1 MTQPA
6 HANLPRFQILI
17 GDAELNFRQIEIP
30 DPIVT
35 GRQIL
40 EAAGARPVDEHLAIA
55 VLQDGALETLRE
67 EELFDLRAKGAE
79 KVLVFKAD
87 RSFRFKV
94 DDREREYGT
103 NVISGRT
110 LKILAGVDPTTHDVY
125 QEIRG
130 GEDLLVRNADLVD
143 LSKPGVE
150 KFFTAIAQTTEG
162 LSIFL
167 PPRDVEYLAGR
178 GIAYEDGSEAGH
190 TGILL
195 KALPLPAGKFTSTE
209 VDVLVILPPGYPDC
223 PPDMFYC
230 LPWLKLRQTGGDPRA
245 ASTAHP
251 FRGQTWQRWSRHN
264 NAWRPGVD
272 GIHTMVK
279 RIELALAEAA

>member
-1 MTQPA
+1 MTHPA

-17 GDAELNFRQIEIP
+17 GDAELNFRPIEIP

-40 EAAGARPVDEHLAIA
+40 EAAGARPVDEYLAIA

-79 KVLVFKAD
+79 KVLVFKTD

-103 NVISGRT
+103 NLVSGRA
-110 LKILAGVDPTTHDVY
+110 LKILAGVDPATHDVY

-130 GEDLLVRNADLVD
+130 GEDLLIRNADLVD

-190 TGILL
+190 AGIVL
-195 KALPLPAGKFTSTE
+195 KALPLPEGKFSSTA
-209 VDVLVILPPGYPDC
+209 VDVLVLLPPGYPDC

-230 LPWLKLRQTGGDPRA
+230 LPWLKLQRTGGDPRA
-245 ASTAHP
+245 ASVPHR

>member
-55 VLQDGALETLRE
+55 ILQDGALETLRK

-79 KVLVFKAD
+79 KVLVFRTD
-87 RSFRFKV
+87 RSYRFKV

-103 NVISGRT
+103 NVVSGRT
-110 LKILAGVDPTTHDVY
+110 LKILAGVDPATHDVY

-130 GEDLLVRNADLVD
+130 GEDLLIRNADLVD
-143 LSKPGVE
+143 LAKPGVE

-178 GIAYEDGSEAGH
+178 GISYEDGSQPGQAGLVLK
-190 TGILL
+190 GI
-195 KALPLPAGKFTSTE
+195 PVPDGKFDAAS
-209 VDVLVILPPGYPDC
+209 VDILILLPPGYPDC

-230 LPWLKLRQTGGDPRA
+230 MPWLKLRPAGRYPRA
-245 ASTAHP
+245 ADQPHP
-251 FRGQTWQRWSRHN
+251 FRGESWQRWSRHN

>member
-1 MTQPA
+1 MNQHA

-17 GDAELNFRQIEIP
+17 GDAELNFRQIEIS

-79 KVLVFKAD
+79 KFLVFRTD

-103 NVISGRT
+103 NVVSGRT
-110 LKILAGVDPTTHDVY
+110 LKILAGVDPATHDVY

-130 GEDLLVRNADLVD
+130 GEDLLIRNADLVD

-167 PPRDVEYLAGR
+167 PPRDVEYLARR
-178 GIAYEDGSEAGH
+178 GIAYEDGSQPGQAGVVLK
-190 TGILL
+190 GIQV
-195 KALPLPAGKFTSTE
+195 PDGKFDADS
-209 VDVLVILPPGYPDC
+209 VDILILLPPGYPDS

-230 LPWLKLRQTGGDPRA
+230 MPWLKLRSVGRYARA
-245 ASTAHP
+245 ADQPHP
-251 FRGQTWQRWSRHN
+251 FRGESWQRWSRHN
-264 NAWRPGVD
+264 NVWRPGVD
-272 GIHTMVK
+272 GINTMVK

>member
-35 GRQIL
+35 GRQII

-55 VLQDGALETLRE
+55 LLQDGALETLRE

-79 KVLVFKAD
+79 KVLIFRTD

-103 NVISGRT
+103 NLISGRV
-110 LKILAGVDPTTHDVY
+110 LKTLAGVNPATHDVY

-130 GEDLLVRNADLVD
+130 GEDLLIRNADLVD

-167 PPRDVEYLAGR
+167 PPRDVAYLSSR
-178 GIAYEDGSEAGH
+178 GIAYEDGSDAGRA
-190 TGILL
+190 GIVL
-195 KALPLPAGKFTSTE
+195 KDMPLPEGKFGVTT

-230 LPWLKLRQTGGDPRA
+230 LPWLKLRQTGSDPRA
-245 ASTAHP
+245 ASTAHA

-279 RIELALAEAA
+279 RIERALAEAA

>member
-17 GDAELNFRQIEIP
+17 GDAELNYRQIEIP

-55 VLQDGALETLRE
+55 VLEDGALETLRQ

-79 KVLVFKAD
+79 KVLVFKTD

-94 DDREREYGT
+94 DDRDREWGPAM
-103 NVISGRT
+103 ISGRV
-110 LKILAGVDPTTHDVY
+110 LKTLAGVDPATHDVY

-130 GEDLLVRNADLVD
+130 GEDLLIRNADLVD
-143 LSKPGVE
+143 LSKSGVE

-178 GIAYEDGSEAGH
+178 GIAYEDGSQPGQAGVVLK
-190 TGILL
+190 GI
-195 KALPLPAGKFTSTE
+195 PVPDGKFE
-209 VDVLVILPPGYPDC
+209 VASVDILILLPPGYPDS

-230 LPWLKLRQTGGDPRA
+230 MPWLKLRSAGRYPRA
-245 ASTAHP
+245 ADQPHP
-251 FRGQTWQRWSRHN
+251 FRGESWQRWSRHN

>member
-1 MTQPA
+1 MNQPA

-17 GDAELNFRQIEIP
+17 GDAELNFRQIEIS

-79 KVLVFKAD
+79 KVLVFRTD

-103 NVISGRT
+103 NVVSGRT
-110 LKILAGVDPTTHDVY
+110 LKILAGVDPATHDVY

-130 GEDLLVRNADLVD
+130 GEDLLIRNADLVD

-167 PPRDVEYLAGR
+167 PPRDVEYLARR
-178 GIAYEDGSEAGH
+178 GIAYEDGSQPGQAGVVLK
-190 TGILL
+190 GIQV
-195 KALPLPAGKFTSTE
+195 PDGKFDADS
-209 VDVLVILPPGYPDC
+209 VDILILLPPGYPDS

-230 LPWLKLRQTGGDPRA
+230 MPWLKLRSVGRYARA
-245 ASTAHP
+245 ADQPHP
-251 FRGQTWQRWSRHN
+251 FRGESWQRWSRHN
-264 NAWRPGVD
+264 NVWRPGVD
-272 GIHTMVK
+272 GINTMVK

>member
-6 HANLPRFQILI
+6 HTNLPRFQILI

-79 KVLVFKAD
+79 KVLVFRTD
-87 RSFRFKV
+87 RSYRFKV

-103 NVISGRT
+103 NVVSGRT
-110 LKILAGVDPTTHDVY
+110 LKILAGVDPATHDVY

-130 GEDLLVRNADLVD
+130 GEDLLIRNADLVD
-143 LSKPGVE
+143 LAKPGVE

-178 GIAYEDGSEAGH
+178 GISYEDGSQPGQAGLVLK
-190 TGILL
+190 GI
-195 KALPLPAGKFTSTE
+195 PVPDGKFDAAA
-209 VDVLVILPPGYPDC
+209 VDILILLPPGYPDC

-230 LPWLKLRQTGGDPRA
+230 MPWLKLRSAGQYPRA
-245 ASTAHP
+245 ADQPHP
-251 FRGQTWQRWSRHN
+251 FRGESWQRWSRHN

>member
-55 VLQDGALETLRE
+55 VLDDGALETLRQ

-79 KVLVFKAD
+79 KVLVFKTD

-94 DDREREYGT
+94 DDRDREWGPAM
-103 NVISGRT
+103 ISGRV
-110 LKILAGVDPTTHDVY
+110 LKALAGIDPATHDVY

-130 GEDLLVRNADLVD
+130 GEDLLIRNADLVD
-143 LSKPGVE
+143 LSKSGVE

-167 PPRDVEYLAGR
+167 PPRDVEYLAGH
-178 GIAYEDGSEAGH
+178 GIAYEDGSQPGQAGVVLK
-190 TGILL
+190 GI
-195 KALPLPAGKFTSTE
+195 PVPDGKFDVAS
-209 VDVLVILPPGYPDC
+209 VDILILLPPGYPDS

-230 LPWLKLRQTGGDPRA
+230 MPWLKLRSAGQYPRA
-245 ASTAHP
+245 ADQPHP
-251 FRGQTWQRWSRHN
+251 FRGEPWQRWSRHN

>member
-17 GDAELNFRQIEIP
+17 GDSELNFRQIEIP

-79 KVLVFKAD
+79 KVLVFRTD
-87 RSFRFKV
+87 RSYRFKV

-103 NVISGRT
+103 NVVSGRT
-110 LKILAGVDPTTHDVY
+110 LKILAGVDPATHDVY

-130 GEDLLVRNADLVD
+130 GEDLLIRNADLVD
-143 LSKPGVE
+143 LAKPGVE

-178 GIAYEDGSEAGH
+178 GISYEDGSQPGQAGLVLK
-190 TGILL
+190 GI
-195 KALPLPAGKFTSTE
+195 PVPDGKFDAAS
-209 VDVLVILPPGYPDC
+209 VDILILLPPGYPDC

-230 LPWLKLRQTGGDPRA
+230 MPWLKLRSAGRYPRA
-245 ASTAHP
+245 ADQPHP
-251 FRGQTWQRWSRHN
+251 FRGEPWQRWSRHN

>member
-1 MTQPA
+1 MTHPA
-6 HANLPRFQILI
+6 HAPLPRFQILI

-55 VLQDGALETLRE
+55 VLEDGALETLRE

-79 KVLVFKAD
+79 KVLIFKTD

-94 DDREREYGT
+94 DDREREYGV
-103 NVISGRT
+103 NLVSGRV
-110 LKILAGVDPTTHDVY
+110 LKILAGVDPATHDVY
-125 QEIRG
+125 QEVRG
-130 GEDLLVRNADLVD
+130 GEDLLIRNSDIVD
-143 LSKPGVE
+143 LAKPGVE

-162 LSIFL
+162 LSTFL
-167 PPRDVEYLAGR
+167 PPRDVEYLEGR
-178 GIAYEDGSEAGH
+178 GIAYEDGSEGGQAGVV
-190 TGILL
+190 L
-195 KALPLPAGKFTSTE
+195 KALPLPEGKFAATA
-209 VDVLVILPPGYPDC
+209 VDVLILLPPGYPDC

-230 LPWLKLRQTGGDPRA
+230 LPWLKLQPTGGDPRA
-245 ASTAHP
+245 ASVSHA

-279 RIELALAEAA
+279 RIELALVEAA

>member
-17 GDAELNFRQIEIP
+17 GNAELNFRQIEIP

-40 EAAGARPVDEHLAIA
+40 EAAGARPVEEHLAIA

-79 KVLVFKAD
+79 KVLVFRTD
-87 RSFRFKV
+87 RTFRFKI

-103 NVISGRT
+103 NVVSGRT
-110 LKILAGVDPTTHDVY
+110 LKILAGVDPATHDVY

-130 GEDLLVRNADLVD
+130 GEDLLIRNADLVD
-143 LSKPGVE
+143 LAKPGVE

-178 GIAYEDGSEAGH
+178 GISYEDGSQPGQAGLVLK
-190 TGILL
+190 GI
-195 KALPLPAGKFTSTE
+195 PVPDGKFDAAS
-209 VDVLVILPPGYPDC
+209 VDILILLPPGYPDC

-230 LPWLKLRQTGGDPRA
+230 MPWLKLRSAGRYPRA
-245 ASTAHP
+245 ADQPHS
-251 FRGQTWQRWSRHN
+251 FRGEPWQRWSRHN